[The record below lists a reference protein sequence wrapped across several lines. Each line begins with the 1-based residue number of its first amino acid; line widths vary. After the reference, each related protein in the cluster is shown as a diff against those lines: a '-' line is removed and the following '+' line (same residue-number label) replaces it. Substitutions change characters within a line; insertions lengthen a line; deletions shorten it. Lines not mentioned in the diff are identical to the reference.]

1 MEECLVAF
9 HTQPH
14 MRGNMEVNPISSIPY
29 LTIKDSVIQKV
40 YEQSDGKTKIVNNY
54 YEVLLYNRLGIVQTV
69 TNTHTISYLV

>member
-14 MRGNMEVNPISSIPY
+14 TRGSMVVNPISSIPY
-29 LTIKDSVIQKV
+29 LTINDSVIQKV

>member
-1 MEECLVAF
+1 
-9 HTQPH
+9 

-29 LTIKDSVIQKV
+29 LTIKDSVIQKA